1 MDEFYL
7 VAATIQIH
15 THAEVGAIEAPAV
28 SDAALLFVN
37 GAGNRLSFAV
47 EFKPQVAYNLGAGY
61 HYTICK

>member
-15 THAEVGAIEAPAV
+15 THTEVGAIEAPAV

-37 GAGNRLSFAV
+37 GIGNVLSFAV
-47 EFKPQVAYNLGAGY
+47 EFKPQVAYNLGA
-61 HYTICK
+61 